1 MGAPHDPELEGE
13 IDRLYGLPLEEFT
26 PARNALAARLKK
38 AGAREAAARVAGLGK
53 PSVSAWAVNQLR
65 RHRRAR
71 LDALL
76 AAGERARDAQREA
89 LRGGGGEALRDAL
102 REQRD
107 AIAALRRDAAE
118 LLAAAGHAAGDAVL
132 ERIETSLQALASD
145 PGALAALGEGRL
157 ARDLEPPGFDA
168 LAGLAAGLAPV
179 TRPARPEPAAPSAPP
194 AKAPPVHA
202 PPPRIPVASRSEAD
216 ERAAEEAAPA
226 AAPTK
231 EMSAA
236 KRRELQAI
244 ADEET
249 GREATARRA
258 ERARRLAQARKD
270 HAEAKRTL
278 EQAEKRARAHAEEL
292 QEVEQRAA
300 RMRRAAQ
307 AAEAAATQAEEAAA
321 EARAGARQALERLER
336 AREALATAE
345 AKLRDDD
352 PQPM

>member
-1 MGAPHDPELEGE
+1 M
-13 IDRLYGLPLEEFT
+13 DRHIPPVERRFVVSHRLVLGIAVPMMVAYLTTPLIGVVDTAVVGQFGD
-26 PARNALAARLKK
+26 AALI
-38 AGAREAAARVAGLGK
+38 GG
-53 PSVSAWAVNQLR
+53 
-65 RHRRAR
+65 
-71 LDALL
+71 L
-76 AAGERARDAQREA
+76 AAGAIIFDLVFATFNFLRSGTTGLVAQA
-89 LRGGGGEALRDAL
+89 MGRGDAL
-102 REQRD
+102 ETLRD